1 LLLVM
6 DPVGNTP
13 LFLTLLHRVEPWR
26 RTRAIIRE
34 CAIAFAVLVV
44 FIFVGNRFLAL
55 IGF

>member
-1 LLLVM
+1 M